1 MFHCE
6 VKLLLDTNSDTK
18 LIDSKNYDNSC
29 SVFVAVVT
37 KLFSGRIA
45 LMKHFKH
52 IRVLWSINFL
62 LKLVVLFSGI
72 SLLILLSSMC
82 ANSFLT
88 MIFFDYFAAYGRKTH
103 RPIPTLLDQV
113 CLLICIVG

>member
-6 VKLLLDTNSDTK
+6 VKFLLDTNSDTK
-18 LIDSKNYDNSC
+18 LIDSKNYDNFC
-29 SVFVAVVT
+29 SVFVAV
-37 KLFSGRIA
+37 LFSGRIA

-52 IRVLWSINFL
+52 ILWSINFL

-82 ANSFLT
+82 AL
-88 MIFFDYFAAYGRKTH
+88 AA
-103 RPIPTLLDQV
+103 
-113 CLLICIVG
+113 